1 MRILATKAT
10 VESGAYLRKIQK
22 YVQHPMMHI
31 IQQTAPLLVPLIEEG
46 MIYHISTKEIIR
58 TYLESFKKENVKN
71 IVLGCTHYPL
81 IKHLIQA
88 EMPEAKI
95 FDSPSV
101 IPESLENYLSRH
113 PEIEQKLSKKGLRR
127 YLTTGDPKTFSNFA
141 KNFLKVE
148 INPERIIL

>member
-1 MRILATKAT
+1 
-10 VESGAYLRKIQK
+10 
-22 YVQHPMMHI
+22 
-31 IQQTAPLLVPLIEEG
+31 
-46 MIYHISTKEIIR
+46 
-58 TYLESFKKENVKN
+58 
-71 IVLGCTHYPL
+71 
-81 IKHLIQA
+81 
-88 EMPEAKI
+88 MPEAKI